1 MRNLFY
7 PVLASFLI
15 LASPSLGQTWEVY
28 DFSGSLQTRADFQDI
43 DLLGE
48 SVSVGKNT
56 NGLFLLSPDLRPV
69 VDLQGQEV
77 VQYLK
82 PWILVKG
89 PKGIGAFHEYGQL
102 ALPLEYEEILTY
114 TNRLLA
120 RKGNEYWVFEKSTGK
135 VKWLGTAEDAKLT
148 RNGQVILKN
157 QGQFF
162 LPLSSNPEKTYDLL
176 IENQSNFLL
185 AKETS
190 GYGLI
195 NQAGNY
201 VLNPVLDQLEYTRG
215 DNYFGFDENQYLL
228 IRGFE
233 ERAQVR
239 YNSYHKIT
247 KDGDLLLEYIHGKL
261 RRVLEEEGILLDA
274 VGMESVKLIGPDAFN
289 IKFRENKLGLLGKN
303 GWLVAPNSDAE
314 WIGVGT
320 EGLFPALKN
329 GKYGYLDATGKW
341 IIPPSFL
348 EVGTFSEKFSTYR
361 NTTTWGTI
369 NTDGKMVAEAKW
381 DKINSF
387 IGGVAIAES
396 ANKQYLIL
404 PNGELAYPE
413 GLDKIVRLKE
423 GHYLVVSNT
432 KSGLLNSQGKLILP
446 ISFDQIQVENKD
458 FFIVSK
464 EGLSGI
470 MRASGDVFLPLQY
483 TQIAIDWSEQKVFAK
498 SLPDQVVEEN
508 PETNPVKAPLL
519 KRKKGA

>member
-1 MRNLFY
+1 
-7 PVLASFLI
+7 
-15 LASPSLGQTWEVY
+15 
-28 DFSGSLQTRADFQDI
+28 
-43 DLLGE
+43 
-48 SVSVGKNT
+48 
-56 NGLFLLSPDLRPV
+56 
-69 VDLQGQEV
+69 
-77 VQYLK
+77 
-82 PWILVKG
+82 
-89 PKGIGAFHEYGQL
+89 
-102 ALPLEYEEILTY
+102 
-114 TNRLLA
+114 
-120 RKGNEYWVFEKSTGK
+120 
-135 VKWLGTAEDAKLT
+135 
-148 RNGQVILKN
+148 
-157 QGQFF
+157 
-162 LPLSSNPEKTYDLL
+162 
-176 IENQSNFLL
+176 
-185 AKETS
+185 
-190 GYGLI
+190 LI
-195 NQAGNY
+195 NQFGDY

-215 DNYFGFDENQYLL
+215 DNYYGFDENQYLL

-261 RRVLEEEGILLDA
+261 RRVLEEDGILLDA
-274 VGMESVKLIGPDAFN
+274 VGMESVKMIGPDAFN

-314 WIGVGT
+314 WIGLGT

-341 IIPPSFL
+341 IILPSFL
-348 EVGTFSEKFSTYR
+348 EVGTFSEKFSSYR
-361 NTTTWGTI
+361 NATTWGTI
-369 NTDGKMVAEAKW
+369 NTEGKMVVEAKW

-423 GHYLVVSNT
+423 GYYLVTSNT
-432 KSGLLNSQGKLILP
+432 KSGLLTSLGKPILP
-446 ISFDQIQVENKD
+446 VTFDQIQVENKD

-470 MRASGDVFLPLQY
+470 MRASGAVFLPVQY
-483 TQIAIDWSEQKVFAK
+483 TQIAIDWNEQKVLAK
-498 SLPDQVVEEN
+498 SLPEQVVEN
-508 PETNPVKAPLL
+508 PETIPAKAPQV

>member
-15 LASPSLGQTWEVY
+15 LATPSLGQTWEVY
-28 DFSGSLQTRADFQDI
+28 DFSGSLQTRADFQEI
-43 DLLGE
+43 ELLGP

-56 NGLFLLSPDLRPV
+56 SGLFLLSPDLKPV

-77 VQYLK
+77 VEYLK

-89 PKGIGAFHEYGQL
+89 PKGIGAFHEYGQP

-120 RKGNEYWVFEKSTGK
+120 RKGKEYWVFEKSSGK
-135 VKWLGTAEDAKLT
+135 AKWLGTAEDAKLT

-157 QGQFF
+157 QDKFF
-162 LPLSSNPEKTYDLL
+162 LPLSSNPDKSYDLL

-185 AKETS
+185 AKEAS

-195 NQAGNY
+195 DQTGNY

-215 DNYFGFDENQYLL
+215 DNYFGYDENQYLL

-303 GWLVAPNSDAE
+303 GWLVSPNSDSE

-341 IIPPSFL
+341 VIAPSFL
-348 EVGTFSEKFSTYR
+348 EVGTFSEKFSAYR
-361 NTTTWGTI
+361 NNATWGTI
-369 NTDGKMVAEAKW
+369 NAEGKMVAEAKW
-381 DKINSF
+381 DKINNF

-413 GLDKIVRLKE
+413 GLDKMVRLKE
-423 GHYLVVSNT
+423 GYFLVTSNS
-432 KSGLLNSQGKLILP
+432 KSGLLNAQGKLILP
-446 ISFDQIQVENKD
+446 ITFDTILVENKD

-483 TQIAIDWSEQKVFAK
+483 QNVIIDWNEQKVFAK
-498 SLPDQVVEEN
+498 SLAVEKVVEN
-508 PETNPVKAPLL
+508 PETSPAKAPLL

>member
-43 DLLGE
+43 NILGE
-48 SVSVGKNT
+48 SVSVGRNAS
-56 NGLFLLSPDLRPV
+56 GLHLLSPDLRPV
-69 VDLQGQEV
+69 VDLQGDEV

-102 ALPLEYEEILTY
+102 ALPLEYEEIITY

-120 RKGNEYWVFEKSTGK
+120 RKGQEYWIFEKSTGK

-162 LPLSSNPEKTYDLL
+162 LPLSSNPEKPYESL

-185 AKETS
+185 AKEAS

-195 NQAGNY
+195 NQFGDY

-215 DNYFGFDENQYLL
+215 DNYYGFDENQYLL

-261 RRVLEEEGILLDA
+261 RRVLEEDGILLDA
-274 VGMESVKLIGPDAFN
+274 VGMESVKMIGSDAFN

-314 WIGVGT
+314 WIGLGS

-341 IIPPSFL
+341 IISPSFL
-348 EVGTFSEKFSTYR
+348 EVGTFSEKFSSYR

-369 NTDGKMVAEAKW
+369 NSEGKMVVEAKW

-423 GHYLVVSNT
+423 GYYLVTSNT
-432 KSGLLNSQGKLILP
+432 KYGLLNSLGKPILP
-446 ISFDQIQVENKD
+446 VTFDQIQVENKD
-458 FFIVSK
+458 FFIVSQ

-470 MRASGDVFLPLQY
+470 MRASGAVFLPLQY
-483 TQIAIDWSEQKVFAK
+483 MQIAIDWNEQKVLAK
-498 SLPDQVVEEN
+498 SPPEQVVEN
-508 PETNPVKAPLL
+508 PETIPAKVSQGK
-519 KRKKGA
+519 KKKGA

>member
-7 PVLASFLI
+7 PVLASFLF
-15 LASPSLGQTWEVY
+15 LATPSLGQTWEVY
-28 DFSGSLQTRADFQDI
+28 DFSGSLQISADFQDI
-43 DLLGE
+43 DLIGQ
-48 SVSVGKNT
+48 SVSVGKNPS
-56 NGLFLLSPDLRPV
+56 GLFLLSPDLRPV

-120 RKGNEYWVFEKSTGK
+120 RKGKEYWVFEKSTGK

-162 LPLSSNPEKTYDLL
+162 LPLSSTPDKAYELL

-185 AKETS
+185 AKEAS

-195 NQAGNY
+195 DQSGSY

-215 DNYFGFDENQYLL
+215 DNYFGYDENQYLL

-289 IKFRENKLGLLGKN
+289 IKFRENKLGLHGKN

-320 EGLFPALKN
+320 EGFFPALKN
-329 GKYGYLDATGKW
+329 GKYGFLDAAGKW
-341 IIPPSFL
+341 IIAPSFL
-348 EVGTFSEKFSTYR
+348 EVGTFSEKFSAYR
-361 NTTTWGTI
+361 NSATWGTI
-369 NTDGKMVAEAKW
+369 NTEGKIVAEAKW

-387 IGGVAIAES
+387 IGGVAIAVS

-413 GLDKIVRLKE
+413 GLDKIERLKE
-423 GHYLVVSNT
+423 GYYLVSNNT

-446 ISFDQIQVENKD
+446 ITFDQIQVENKD
-458 FFIVSK
+458 FFIVSQ
-464 EGLSGI
+464 EGLSGV
-470 MRASGDVFLPLQY
+470 MRASGAVFLPIQY
-483 TQIAIDWSEQKVFAK
+483 TQIAIDWIEQKILAK
-498 SLPDQVVEEN
+498 SLAEQVVVT
-508 PETNPVKAPLL
+508 PEISPAKALPVK
-519 KRKKGA
+519 KKKGA

>member
-15 LASPSLGQTWEVY
+15 LATPSLGQTWEVY
-28 DFSGSLQTRADFQDI
+28 DFSGSLQTRADFQEI
-43 DLLGE
+43 ELLGP

-56 NGLFLLSPDLRPV
+56 SGLFLLSPDLKPV

-77 VQYLK
+77 VEYLK

-89 PKGIGAFHEYGQL
+89 PKGIGAFHEYGQP

-120 RKGNEYWVFEKSTGK
+120 RKGKEYWVFEKSTGK

-162 LPLSSNPEKTYDLL
+162 LPLSSTPDKVYELL

-185 AKETS
+185 AKEAS

-195 NQAGNY
+195 DQTGNY

-215 DNYFGFDENQYLL
+215 DNYFGYDENQYLL

-303 GWLVAPNSDAE
+303 GWLVSPNSDSE

-341 IIPPSFL
+341 VIAPSFL

-361 NTTTWGTI
+361 NNVTWGTI
-369 NTDGKMVAEAKW
+369 NTEEKMVAEAKW
-381 DKINSF
+381 DKINNF

-413 GLDKIVRLKE
+413 GLDKMVRLKE
-423 GHYLVVSNT
+423 GYFLVTSNS
-432 KSGLLNSQGKLILP
+432 KSGLLNAQGKLILP
-446 ISFDQIQVENKD
+446 ITFDTILVENKD
-458 FFIVSK
+458 FFIVSN

-483 TQIAIDWSEQKVFAK
+483 KNVIIDWNEQKVFAK
-498 SLPDQVVEEN
+498 SLAVEKVVEN
-508 PETNPVKAPLL
+508 PETSPAKAPPL